1 MYLTPQ
7 DIWYIVASICL
18 VAITIFLCLVLH
30 RLLRVIRQ
38 ADEIVAT
45 TREKA
50 AFVEETVENLVE
62 RFTTLSGYASLLS
75 EGGKK
80 LFSLVGERG
89 SAAKKSRKKLLD
101 EDTEDEE

>member
-18 VAITIFLCLVLH
+18 VAITIFLCLVLY

-38 ADEIVAT
+38 ADEIVTT
-45 TREKA
+45 TREKVA
-50 AFVEETVENLVE
+50 MVEETVENLVE
-62 RFTTLSGYASLLS
+62 KFTSLSGYASLVT

-80 LFSLVGERG
+80 LLSLVGNRSTG
-89 SAAKKSRKKLLD
+89 SKKAKKKLA
-101 EDTEDEE
+101 DEEDGDEE

>member
-18 VAITIFLCLVLH
+18 VAITIFLCLVLY

-38 ADEIVAT
+38 ADEIVTT
-45 TREKA
+45 TREKVA
-50 AFVEETVENLVE
+50 MVEETVENLVE
-62 RFTTLSGYASLLS
+62 KFTSLSGYASLVT

-80 LFSLVGERG
+80 LLSMVGNRSTG
-89 SAAKKSRKKLLD
+89 SKKSKKKLSDD
-101 EDTEDEE
+101 EDEDEE

>member
-18 VAITIFLCLVLH
+18 VAITIFLCLVLY

-38 ADEIVAT
+38 ADEIVTT
-45 TREKA
+45 TREKV

-62 RFTTLSGYASLLS
+62 RFTTLSGYASLVS

-80 LFSLVGERG
+80 LLSLVGDRG
-89 SAAKKSRKKLLD
+89 SASKKSKKKLAEEEAED
-101 EDTEDEE
+101 ED